1 MAKKDFEIPERLMK
15 MEALRRRLLETHPIF
30 PKIDGEY
37 RRRLAGYRGEKS
49 LLYYFSF
56 LDDKKYRVLHNLRL
70 PDSRSD
76 HFFEI
81 DTLIISSRLLIPID
95 AKNHRGE
102 LYFDELFD
110 QLIQSYEDMKKSYDS
125 PLAQIN
131 RHQFQLRQLLQT
143 YKFPQIP
150 ITPLLVITN
159 SSAIVSASQNH
170 RQAHKITKSPNLLN
184 KFNQLE
190 KQYKQE
196 VLDSKQLQK
205 LTRLLLKLH
214 TPYDKNIL
222 EELGINEGELL
233 KGVQCSKCGV
243 LPMKRNQKKWVCI
256 SCGFS
261 SKSAHHSAINDYKL
275 LIGNTITNQKLR
287 DFLQL
292 TSRSAATRI
301 LQSYCLSYTGEKK
314 GRVYFV

>member
-1 MAKKDFEIPERLMK
+1 MVKKEFEIPERLMK
-15 MEALRRRLLETHPIF
+15 IEALRRRLPETHPIF

-37 RRRLAGYRGEKS
+37 RGRLAGYRGEKS

-56 LDDKKYRVLHNLRL
+56 LDEKKYRILHNLRL
-70 PDSRSD
+70 PDSKSD

-81 DTLIISSRLLIPID
+81 DTLIISFKLLIPID

-102 LYFDELFD
+102 LYFDDLFD
-110 QLIQSYEDMKKSYDS
+110 QLIQTFENTKKSYDS

-143 YKFPQIP
+143 YKFPQVP
-150 ITPLLVITN
+150 ITPLLVLTN
-159 SSAIVSASQNH
+159 SSAIESASENH
-170 RQAHKITKSPNLLN
+170 RKAEKITKSPNLLS
-184 KFNQLE
+184 KITRLE
-190 KQYKQE
+190 KQYKLE
-196 VLDSKQLQK
+196 NMDNKQLLK
-205 LTRLLLKLH
+205 LSKLLLKLH
-214 TPYDKNIL
+214 TPYDKSAP
-222 EELGINEGELL
+222 EEFGIHENELL
-233 KGVQCSKCGV
+233 KGVRCSECSV
-243 LPMKRNQKKWVCI
+243 LPMKRIAKKWVCT

-261 SKSAHHSAINDYKL
+261 SKSAHFSAINDYKL

-301 LQSYCLSYTGEKK
+301 LQSLNISYTGEKK
-314 GRVYFV
+314 GRVYYL

>member
-1 MAKKDFEIPERLMK
+1 MVKKDFEIPERLLK
-15 MEALRRRLLETHPIF
+15 MEVLRGRLLEKHPIF

-37 RRRLAGYRGEKS
+37 RGRLAGYRGEKS

-56 LDDKKYRVLHNLRL
+56 LDEKKYRILHNLRL
-70 PDSRSD
+70 PDSKSN

-81 DTLIISSRLLIPID
+81 DTLILSSRLIIPID

-110 QLIQSYEDMKKSYDS
+110 QLIQTYEDTKKSYDS

-131 RHQFQLRQLLQT
+131 RHQFQLQQLLQT
-143 YKFPQIP
+143 YKFPLIP
-150 ITPLLVITN
+150 ITPLLVVTN

-170 RQAHKITKSPNLLN
+170 QQAHKITKSPNLLN
-184 KFNQLE
+184 KINHLE
-190 KQYKQE
+190 KQSKQE
-196 VLDSKQLQK
+196 VLDNKQLQK

-222 EELGINEGELL
+222 EEFGIHQDELL
-233 KGVQCSKCGV
+233 KGVQCSECGV
-243 LPMKRNQKKWVCI
+243 IPMKRIQKKWLCN

-261 SKSAHHSAINDYKL
+261 SKYAHLNAINDYKL

-301 LQSYCLSYTGEKK
+301 LQSSCLSYTGEKK
-314 GRVYFV
+314 GRVYFI